1 MSDNKVK
8 EYTDAELIAKM
19 QKASG
24 FISFPTGYFFCGVQS
39 EEDTYNVFDDKMYLF
54 HNNPKKRI
62 ITFVA
67 VTTCTTNAGTTGLN
81 NYERYNS
88 KGCAVVKTNQWY
100 YDLWSFGYH
109 RGKMPA
115 LKQVG
120 DILVYRDYNKNQKI
134 EEIGPVYKGKYGINF
149 HTAVYGHAVG
159 FFRRLIGGW
168 SVGCQVLNNYDAY
181 LNMLNK
187 VKNQSRI
194 SYVLLKEF

>member
-1 MSDNKVK
+1 
-8 EYTDAELIAKM
+8 
-19 QKASG
+19 
-24 FISFPTGYFFCGVQS
+24 
-39 EEDTYNVFDDKMYLF
+39 MYLF

-120 DILVYRDYNKNQKI
+120 DILVYRDYNKNQK
-134 EEIGPVYKGKYGINF
+134 K
-149 HTAVYGHAVG
+149 T
-159 FFRRLIGGW
+159 FFLSEKHRFKASYCQK
-168 SVGCQVLNNYDAY
+168 SVFFN
-181 LNMLNK
+181 
-187 VKNQSRI
+187 R
-194 SYVLLKEF
+194 